1 MIFILL
7 IAVTILVTII
17 SILCFHKGTNK
28 EPFGTQA
35 VSNIGNQ
42 VLVYIR
48 HSILKAIDKP
58 SNTPGFAIE
67 GFPEFTNLTLEE
79 VKTFQE
85 MPNEVWEIH
94 PIESMWSYTAWP
106 DNVKKYYMIYWRT
119 CGPILR
125 RLFDQVLPKVKPQTV
140 PIVHFRCSDIPFN
153 RHPFYHLP
161 TNDMVEWTCKI
172 IKERGYNSVVFLH
185 CNKHLANTGDK
196 KHCERF
202 FEHYINIY
210 KKNNITVSFQ
220 CKSILEDFASM
231 VYSPLLVSLNESS
244 FAFVAGMTK
253 DPANFV
259 SGNNIRETQE
269 SSNGYLETKD
279 VDWIY
284 YLKPPILHKDV
295 KDYHKLELK

>member
-17 SILCFHKGTNK
+17 SILCFHKGTNQ
-28 EPFGTQA
+28 EPFGGAQA

-85 MPNEVWEIH
+85 MPNEVWTIH

-106 DNVKKYYMIYWRT
+106 DNVKKYFMIYWRT
-119 CGPILR
+119 CRPILR

-140 PIVHFRCSDIPFN
+140 PIVHFRF
-153 RHPFYHLP
+153 
-161 TNDMVEWTCKI
+161 
-172 IKERGYNSVVFLH
+172 
-185 CNKHLANTGDK
+185 
-196 KHCERF
+196 
-202 FEHYINIY
+202 
-210 KKNNITVSFQ
+210 
-220 CKSILEDFASM
+220 
-231 VYSPLLVSLNESS
+231 
-244 FAFVAGMTK
+244 
-253 DPANFV
+253 
-259 SGNNIRETQE
+259 
-269 SSNGYLETKD
+269 
-279 VDWIY
+279 
-284 YLKPPILHKDV
+284 
-295 KDYHKLELK
+295 